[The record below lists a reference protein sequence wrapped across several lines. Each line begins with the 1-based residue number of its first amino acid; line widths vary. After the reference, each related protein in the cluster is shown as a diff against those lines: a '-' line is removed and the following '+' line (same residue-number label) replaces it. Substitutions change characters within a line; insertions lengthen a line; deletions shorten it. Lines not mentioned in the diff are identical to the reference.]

1 MKRCVGLIGFII
13 LCFGCATL
21 NVTYDYD
28 PEFDFS
34 RVETY
39 DWMPIP
45 EKSQFNELTVKHI
58 KLAVNR
64 ELGTKGLRITSD
76 NPQILIAIHGGKET
90 RVDVQEWGYAYDDR
104 AFRSW
109 GAWHRRDPF
118 LTPGGTD
125 RLEYRRGTDTYEYEV
140 GTLIIDFVDASKK
153 SLIWRGAASG
163 VVDPGKTSEQVNESV
178 RRLLENFP
186 PGTKK

>member
-1 MKRCVGLIGFII
+1 MKRCATIIGLLV
-13 LCFGCATL
+13 LCFGCATI
-21 NVTYDYD
+21 NVTHDYD

-45 EKSQFNELTVKHI
+45 EKSQYNELTVKHI

-64 ELGTKGLRITSD
+64 ELGAKGLRMTSE
-76 NPQILIAIHGGKET
+76 NPQMLIAIHGGKER

-104 AFRSW
+104 NYQSW
-109 GAWHRRDPF
+109 GTWHRRDPF

-125 RLEYRRGTDTYEYEV
+125 RLEYRRGTDTYEYDV
-140 GTLIIDFVDASKK
+140 GTLIIDFVDAQKK
-153 SLIWRGAASG
+153 SLIWRGTASG
-163 VVDPGKTSEQVNESV
+163 VVDPGKTAEQVNESV

-186 PGTKK
+186 PGVKK